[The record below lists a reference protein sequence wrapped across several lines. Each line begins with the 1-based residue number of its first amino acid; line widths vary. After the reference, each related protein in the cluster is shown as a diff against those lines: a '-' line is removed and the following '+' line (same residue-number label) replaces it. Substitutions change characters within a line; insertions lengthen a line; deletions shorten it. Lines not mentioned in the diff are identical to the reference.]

1 MLEVASSETGSRW
14 DKLRHQLGF
23 PIEDRAK
30 GSYDSTPALPAASG
44 DGAAHP
50 PASSENGVV
59 ITRGRCIC
67 LRTFTPA
74 DLDHLSRWADDE
86 HLTRMVGSELLQ
98 VYKDVYEKD
107 ASFYDAVL
115 VDTSQIVFIIMAND
129 GSPEPVGLVRLF
141 NIHQSEGY
149 AGIET
154 ILGSNRRPEWR
165 GFGVQASR
173 LMAYY
178 GVDVLG
184 LRRIEAKAYEYNPL
198 SINTLKRNGFTHE
211 GTLRKASL
219 RDGRYW
225 DILVFGLLRQELEEQ
240 RRQDRYLLAPDGQGD
255 LSESS

>member
-1 MLEVASSETGSRW
+1 MVGLASSGTGNRW
-14 DKLRHQLGF
+14 RVRPDTSSSVERTVK
-23 PIEDRAK
+23 PV
-30 GSYDSTPALPAASG
+30 SLPGPSVLHSASG
-44 DGAAHP
+44 DGAGDP
-50 PASSENGVV
+50 PAAGIV
-59 ITRGRCIC
+59 ITCGRYIH

-74 DLDHLSRWADDE
+74 DLTHLSRWADDPY
-86 HLTRMVGSELLQ
+86 LSRMVGSELLH
-98 VYKDVYEKD
+98 VFKDVYEHD
-107 ASFYDAVL
+107 PSFYDAML
-115 VDTSQIVFIIMAND
+115 VDTTQIVFIIMSND
-129 GSPEPVGLVRLF
+129 GSAEPVGLVRLF

-154 ILGSNRRPEWR
+154 IVGHGRPEWR

-211 GTLRKASL
+211 GTLRKASW

-225 DILVFGLLRQELEEQ
+225 DILVFGLLRDELEEQ
-240 RRQDRYLLAPDGQGD
+240 RRQDRYLVPRDRQGD
-255 LSESS
+255 LSEPS

>member
-1 MLEVASSETGSRW
+1 MMRLASRETGVRWERMHHPAAPTVPLIASS
-14 DKLRHQLGF
+14 
-23 PIEDRAK
+23 DRA
-30 GSYDSTPALPAASG
+30 LASG
-44 DGAAHP
+44 DGDGGDAAL
-50 PASSENGVV
+50 ASRGTE
-59 ITRGRCIC
+59 ITRNRCIH

-74 DLDHLSRWADDE
+74 DLDHLSRWADDP
-86 HLTRMVGSELLQ
+86 HLSRMVGSELLQ
-98 VYKDVYEKD
+98 VYKDVYERD

-154 ILGSNRRPEWR
+154 IVGDRRASWR

-184 LRRIEAKAYEYNPL
+184 LRRFEAKAYEYNPL

-211 GTLRKASL
+211 GTLRKASW

-225 DILVFGLLRQELEEQ
+225 DILVFGVLKEEIEER
-240 RRQDRYLLAPDGQGD
+240 RRQDRYLLPRDGQGD
-255 LSESS
+255 LSEPS

>member
-1 MLEVASSETGSRW
+1 MLEVASSGSGSRW
-14 DKLRHQLGF
+14 DRLRHQLGF
-23 PIEDRAK
+23 SIEDRAK
-30 GSYDSTPALPAASG
+30 GLYDSVPVLQAASG
-44 DGAAHP
+44 DGAAHA

-59 ITRGRCIC
+59 ITRGRLIH

-74 DLDHLSRWADDE
+74 DLEHLSRWADDE
-86 HLTRMVGSELLQ
+86 HLVRMVGSELLQ

-129 GSPEPVGLVRLF
+129 GSAEPVGLVRLF

-154 ILGSNRRPEWR
+154 ILGGRRPEWR

-211 GTLRKASL
+211 GTLRQASL

-225 DILVFGLLRQELEEQ
+225 DILVFGLLRPELEEQ
-240 RRQDRYLLAPDGQGD
+240 RRHDRYLLAPDRQGD

>member
-1 MLEVASSETGSRW
+1 MMRLASSEAGVRWERMRHPSAPTVPLVASS
-14 DKLRHQLGF
+14 
-23 PIEDRAK
+23 DRA
-30 GSYDSTPALPAASG
+30 LASG
-44 DGAAHP
+44 DGDGDA
-50 PASSENGVV
+50 PAPHGTE
-59 ITRGRCIC
+59 ITRNRCIH

-74 DLDHLSRWADDE
+74 DLDHLSRWADDP
-86 HLTRMVGSELLQ
+86 HLSRMVGSELLQ
-98 VYKDVYEKD
+98 VYKDVYERD

-154 ILGSNRRPEWR
+154 IVGDRRASWR

-184 LRRIEAKAYEYNPL
+184 LRRFEAKAYEYNPL

-211 GTLRKASL
+211 GTLRKASW

-225 DILVFGLLRQELEEQ
+225 DILVFGVLKEEIEER
-240 RRQDRYLLAPDGQGD
+240 RRQDRYLLPRDGQGD
-255 LSESS
+255 LSEPS

>member
-1 MLEVASSETGSRW
+1 MTELASSGSGSRW
-14 DKLRHQLGF
+14 DRFRQHSGF
-23 PIEDRAK
+23 SIEERARQVTYA
-30 GSYDSTPALPAASG
+30 GAVSLNAASSGHAG
-44 DGAAHP
+44 DAPRGG
-50 PASSENGVV
+50 GVI
-59 ITRGRCIC
+59 ITRGRCIH

-74 DLDHLSRWADDE
+74 DLDHLSRWANDD
-86 HLTRMVGSELLQ
+86 HLARMVGSELLQ
-98 VYKDVYEKD
+98 VYKDVYEQD
-107 ASFYDAVL
+107 PSFYDAVL
-115 VDTSQIVFIIMAND
+115 VDTTQIVFIIMAND
-129 GSPEPVGLVRLF
+129 GSAEPVGLVRLF

-154 ILGSNRRPEWR
+154 IVGARRPEWR

-211 GTLRKASL
+211 GTLRKASW

-225 DILVFGLLRQELEEQ
+225 DILVFGLLRDELEEQ

>member
-1 MLEVASSETGSRW
+1 MMGMAASGPGSRW
-14 DKLRHQLGF
+14 RIRPDIGSS
-23 PIEDRAK
+23 IEEAVKPVSLPGR
-30 GSYDSTPALPAASG
+30 SALPSASD
-44 DGAAHP
+44 DGAGDA
-50 PASSENGVV
+50 PAPGIV
-59 ITRGRCIC
+59 ITRGRYIH

-74 DLDHLSRWADDE
+74 DLAHLSRWAEDE
-86 HLTRMVGSELLQ
+86 HLSRMVGSELLQ
-98 VYKDVYEKD
+98 VYKDVYERD
-107 ASFYDAVL
+107 PSFYDAVL
-115 VDTSQIVFIIMAND
+115 VDTTQIVFIIMAND
-129 GSPEPVGLVRLF
+129 GSAQPVGLVRLF

-154 ILGSNRRPEWR
+154 IVGDRRPEWR

-211 GTLRKASL
+211 GTLRKASW

-225 DILVFGLLRQELEEQ
+225 DILVFGLLRDELEEQ
-240 RRQDRYLLAPDGQGD
+240 RRQDRYLVPRDGQGD
-255 LSESS
+255 LSEPS

>member
-1 MLEVASSETGSRW
+1 MMRLASSGTAVRWERLPDRTAPTMPLLAASAHREVASGHGEG
-14 DKLRHQLGF
+14 
-23 PIEDRAK
+23 
-30 GSYDSTPALPAASG
+30 AS
-44 DGAAHP
+44 
-50 PASSENGVV
+50 PASPGTE
-59 ITRGRCIC
+59 ITRNRCIH

-74 DLDHLSRWADDE
+74 DLDHLSRWADDA
-86 HLTRMVGSELLQ
+86 HLSRMVGSELLQ
-98 VYKDVYEKD
+98 VYKDVYERD

-115 VDTSQIVFIIMAND
+115 VDPTQIVFIIMAND

-154 ILGSNRRPEWR
+154 IVGDRRASWR

-184 LRRIEAKAYEYNPL
+184 LRRFEAKAYEYNPL

-211 GTLRKASL
+211 GTLRKASW

-225 DILVFGLLRQELEEQ
+225 DILVFGVLKEEIEDR
-240 RRQDRYLLAPDGQGD
+240 RRQDRYLLPRDGQGD
-255 LSESS
+255 LSEPS